1 MSDVNIDALADSHYA
16 SRDPQYEVEDPDQ
29 RTRDLYEDIDCVYD
43 DAESAMDSFEK
54 IRKQYRVS
62 CVSAQEVSEAF
73 DRLLDCLNDLKGEIA
88 SEISDF

>member
-1 MSDVNIDALADSHYA
+1 MAGEYLTIRGSGKGEYTVKKSRFLGLALH
-16 SRDPQYEVEDPDQ
+16 VESEEEAAGY
-29 RTRDLYEDIDCVYD
+29 L
-43 DAESAMDSFEK
+43 EK